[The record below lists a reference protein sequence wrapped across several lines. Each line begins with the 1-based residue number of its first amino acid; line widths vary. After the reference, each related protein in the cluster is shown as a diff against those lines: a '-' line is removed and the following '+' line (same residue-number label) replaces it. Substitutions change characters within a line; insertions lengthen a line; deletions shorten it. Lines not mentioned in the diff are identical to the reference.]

1 MARRPARPGAQP
13 CPGSAARSPRAEV
26 DRHRPRPGRGGL
38 AFRAGRALPAGARPL
53 PHPLPHRVADAPR
66 RRSPDLHR
74 PRGGRHRAPGRV
86 RRGGGVQPRVQA
98 PPGLAPRTVARTAPA
113 PDDFRNDPSGPRRWA
128 QVTLPALSVLD
139 LVPVRSGQATADAL
153 ASTLSLARVA
163 DRLGYQ
169 RYWLAEHHNMPA
181 VAATNPPVL
190 IALVAGATDR
200 IRVGSGGVMLP
211 NHAPLVV
218 AEQFALLEAAFPG
231 RIDLGIGRA
240 PGSDPVTSYALR
252 HGAGGVSDEAVNRFP
267 EYVDNVLAMMEPAG
281 VGLSIQGRT
290 YPLKATPGARS
301 VPTIWLLG
309 SSDYSARLAAEKG
322 MPYVFAHHFSGSG
335 TAEALELYRSTFRPS
350 PELLEPR
357 TFLTVNA
364 VVAETEEEAARL
376 ALPQLQAML
385 AL

>member
-1 MARRPARPGAQP
+1 VSERR
-13 CPGSAARSPRAEV
+13 
-26 DRHRPRPGRGGL
+26 
-38 AFRAGRALPAGARPL
+38 
-53 PHPLPHRVADAPR
+53 
-66 RRSPDLHR
+66 
-74 PRGGRHRAPGRV
+74 
-86 RRGGGVQPRVQA
+86 
-98 PPGLAPRTVARTAPA
+98 TT
-113 PDDFRNDPSGPRRWA
+113 
-128 QVTLPALSVLD
+128 LSVLD
-139 LVPVRSGQATADAL
+139 LVPVRTDQSTRDAL
-153 ASTLSLARVA
+153 AASLSLARTA
-163 DRLGYQ
+163 DELGYE
-169 RYWLAEHHNMPA
+169 RYWVAEHHNMPA

-190 IALVAGATDR
+190 IGLIAGATSR

-218 AEQFALLEAAFPG
+218 AEQFALLEAAYPG

-252 HGAGGVSDEAVNRFP
+252 HGAGGVDDEAVTHFP
-267 EYVDNVLAMMEPAG
+267 EYVDNVLAMMEPDG
-281 VGLSIQGRT
+281 VGLALQGRT

-350 PELLEPR
+350 PELAEPR
-357 TFLTVNA
+357 TFLTVNVA
-364 VVAETEEEAARL
+364 VAETDEEAQRL

-385 AL
+385 ALRTGGELQPQRLVEEAEKIELPPAHLELMESMSSRWVIGAPDRARARIAELAATYGVDEVMVHPVAGAFVGTEAGSAPAREETLRLLAG